1 MLGLETAHSPNAEDI
16 STAYW
21 VMLGL
26 AAVLILA
33 FNAALAM
40 MLVRFRAS
48 RGAEPKRVR
57 GRGRTQRRVA
67 AVFAV
72 LAVALFA
79 FGVVVTREASDVEPS
94 GPDGLAAANSLT
106 AQRGLSLPEGGP
118 DPLTIR
124 AVGQQWIW
132 RYEYPSPEEAG
143 NAPVSGSEGPAV
155 DTGSVGSS
163 AQSFADVFSYYD
175 LVVPVDTTVK
185 LDIES
190 TDVVHRWWVPELG
203 GKFDA
208 VPGRPNSAWF
218 RADEEGVYDGQSAAF
233 SGVSYATMRTRVR
246 VVTSRGYQAW
256 LSEQAADIEEA
267 QAAVQEELT
276 TRVPTAAD
284 QGEGNL
290 PGSEPAESEDDQ

>member
-1 MLGLETAHSPNAEDI
+1 LLGLETAHSPNAEDI

-21 VMLGL
+21 VMLVL
-26 AAVLILA
+26 AGVLIVA
-33 FNAALAM
+33 VNAALVM
-40 MLVRFRAS
+40 MLLRFRAS
-48 RGAEPKRVR
+48 RGVEPRRIR
-57 GRGRTQRRVA
+57 GRGRTQGRVA
-67 AVFAV
+67 AAFAV

-79 FGVVVTREASDVEPS
+79 FGVVVTREASDVQPS

-118 DPLTIR
+118 DPLTIK
-124 AVGQQWIW
+124 AIGQQWIW
-132 RYEYPSPEEAG
+132 RYEYPAPPEAG
-143 NAPVSGSEGPAV
+143 NPPASGTEETA
-155 DTGSVGSS
+155 DTGTVQPS
-163 AQSFADVFSYYD
+163 AQSFAEVFSYYE

-218 RADEEGVYDGQSAAF
+218 RADEEGVYDGQSAAY

-246 VVTSRGYQAW
+246 VVSPEEYQAW
-256 LSEQAADIEEA
+256 VGEQAADIEEA
-267 QAAVQEELT
+267 QAAVQEELA

-284 QGEGNL
+284 QGSGEL
-290 PGSEPAESEDDQ
+290 PGSEPASQEDDQ